1 MPADVTRDRPG
12 MVTTEADAEPFVGRR
27 SSIQAL
33 KTWFSEHDSGVL
45 AVLGAAGT
53 GKSALLRQLSPATPH
68 PQLGDA
74 ARTVTA
80 WIDARDL
87 VLAELHDHLTEAV
100 GADLRDRHVVKAAI
114 GELHPTVVIDG
125 LDEMAP
131 GEPLA
136 TAVWLRDLAEC
147 GFRIVVALRTDPET
161 PAESGRSP
169 LRVLEPATQLP
180 LDSAA
185 LSEENHRDIAE
196 LVSNVLATGGS
207 PPPPA
212 EAARMARSVSY
223 RAGGNFLLATIVAR
237 GLAGRR
243 QRSAAPATGVTTVS
257 QAVDFDLDRL
267 AAGVRS
273 RIVRMLCALSWATG
287 VGVPASLW
295 PAMATQLAGVS
306 CDPRD
311 VALTMAH
318 TGWYVSQRG
327 PKSDPYCRL
336 RHVQLVAHFR
346 DLSGSYL
353 RIGPSDD

>member
-12 MVTTEADAEPFVGRR
+12 MVTTEAGAEPFVGRR

-68 PQLGDA
+68 PQLGGA

-161 PAESGRSP
+161 PAESGRVRSGCWSRP
-169 LRVLEPATQLP
+169 PSSRSTVPPCRRKTTGT
-180 LDSAA
+180 SR
-185 LSEENHRDIAE
+185 NC
-196 LVSNVLATGGS
+196 VSNVLARCCRRRSLSRRARRPGREGRTSCGPRRARRRSCWGS
-207 PPPPA
+207 TRHGR
-212 EAARMARSVSY
+212 ARRRSPG
-223 RAGGNFLLATIVAR
+223 R
-237 GLAGRR
+237 AGRR
-243 QRSAAPATGVTTVS
+243 
-257 QAVDFDLDRL
+257 
-267 AAGVRS
+267 
-273 RIVRMLCALSWATG
+273 CA
-287 VGVPASLW
+287 
-295 PAMATQLAGVS
+295 
-306 CDPRD
+306 
-311 VALTMAH
+311 
-318 TGWYVSQRG
+318 
-327 PKSDPYCRL
+327 
-336 RHVQLVAHFR
+336 
-346 DLSGSYL
+346 
-353 RIGPSDD
+353 